1 MLKPEM
7 KKIYWQKALTK
18 LINRDKTRIS
28 EYLIYK
34 FPEESR
40 LSAEKVAQKRHEE
53 LLKNNQAYVFFY
65 KWSKDFLMDRIKRE

>member
-1 MLKPEM
+1 M
-7 KKIYWQKALTK
+7 
-18 LINRDKTRIS
+18 S

-34 FPEESR
+34 FPEESH

-65 KWSKDFLMDRIKRE
+65 KWSKDFLMDRIKGGI

>member
-1 MLKPEM
+1 M

-18 LINRDKTRIS
+18 LINRDKTRMN

-34 FPEESR
+34 FPEEPH

-53 LLKNNQAYVFFY
+53 LLKNNQTYAFFINGL
-65 KWSKDFLMDRIKRE
+65 KTF